1 MILGIDIGG
10 TTINLGLVDKKEVV
24 KKVTVPSFEKYAT
37 QSQTLD
43 YLGDRIAEFL
53 VPGVEKIGIGVPS
66 VTDPVKGIVY
76 DAVNIPSWDVV
87 PLKEVLEKRFGIP
100 VFVNNDANC
109 YAVGAAALVKQPAHV
124 VVTVTLGTGTGVGI
138 VSDGV
143 LFAGTHCGAGEIGAL
158 PYLDSDYESYCSKKF
173 FTRQGLGGKE
183 VSMAAAAGDAKAL
196 AVMQEFG
203 THLGAFLAVVMYAYD
218 PDCIVMGGGIAHS
231 FPYFIDALWASLRQ
245 RFPYAKPLEDLRI
258 EAMPNED
265 VALVGSASL

>member
-1 MILGIDIGG
+1 MILGVDIGG
-10 TTINLGLVDKKEVV
+10 TTINFGLVDKKEVV
-24 KKVTVPSFEKYAT
+24 KKVTVPSFEKNAT
-37 QSQTLD
+37 QSQTLA
-43 YLGDRIAEFL
+43 YLGDRIAEIL
-53 VPGVEKIGIGVPS
+53 EPGVEKIGIGVPS

-76 DAVNIPSWDVV
+76 DAANIPSWDVV

-138 VSDGV
+138 VIDGV

-158 PYLDSDYESYCSKKF
+158 PYLDSEYESYCSKKF
-173 FTRQGLGGKE
+173 FTSHGFNGKKL
-183 VSMAAAAGDAKAL
+183 SMAAAAGDAQAL
-196 AVMQEFG
+196 ALFREFG
-203 THLGAFLAVVMYAYD
+203 THLGAFMAVVMYAYD
-218 PDCIVMGGGIAHS
+218 PDCIVLGGGIAHS
-231 FPYFIDALWASLRQ
+231 FPYFEESLWASLRQ
-245 RFPYAKPLEDLRI
+245 RFPYGKTLEDLRI